1 MIKYLFTLIIL
12 FLTNLTFAGQF
23 ITKWQLNPVLP
34 SFDLDLQ
41 ISGPVNYTWEEVSGS
56 GITYSGVINLNNEF
70 IFNPASPTY
79 KI

>member
-41 ISGPVNYTWEEVSGS
+41 IPIYLYF
-56 GITYSGVINLNNEF
+56 IYYYF
-70 IFNPASPTY
+70 IF
-79 KI
+79 